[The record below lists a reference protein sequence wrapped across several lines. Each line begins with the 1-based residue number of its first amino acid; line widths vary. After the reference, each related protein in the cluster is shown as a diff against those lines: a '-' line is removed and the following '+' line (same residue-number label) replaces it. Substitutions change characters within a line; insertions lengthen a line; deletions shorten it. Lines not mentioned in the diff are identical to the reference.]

1 MADVFDQIAS
11 ESGKKSSRPPLKTQM
26 RASKGGDV
34 FDQAAKEPAAVNSPN
49 GSPSSP
55 DAFAQD
61 RAITDAWAAKHPYL
75 GPVARFM
82 VHGGQ
87 NAASAIADTPG
98 AVYHAVID
106 PPQPS
111 ELVLSPEQRLVY
123 RLGLKQAID
132 AGQDYASGKVTPRDA
147 LSVLPEALGTGV
159 GQVSGGA
166 MYGKLG
172 EVGPELARTGSIPNR
187 IVRTGVATAK
197 DVAGDVPLVRKLG
210 NLQRNW
216 KATAPAPPTPA
227 FRNPGAPYPTATPEQ
242 LNPSLASPSRTL
254 PGMNS
259 PEVIRQTAQPIPQ
272 RPGLALPPG
281 PEAASPSLVEQMR
294 ASAPET
300 QEQMLSRWAA
310 RNAATGRS
318 SAPQEPIGPETMTPQ
333 EKDIW
338 QQSIFGQEPEK
349 YDPGQI
355 SRQQNPEPTRAEVAA
370 GQSSQGPSLLDQIRE
385 QVRQIQ
391 AQPAE
396 DVAAGPYGRQLRIEG
411 QDVDPNIDLRSAM
424 AESTRRIR
432 AARGL
437 PPLQD

>member
-75 GPVARFM
+75 GPIARFM

-111 ELVLSPEQRLVY
+111 ELVLTPEQRLVY
-123 RLGLKQAID
+123 RLGLGPAVD
-132 AGQDYASGKVTPRDA
+132 AGRDYVSGKVTPRGA

-187 IVRTGVATAK
+187 VVRTGIATAK

-216 KATAPAPPTPA
+216 KATVPAPTTPA
-227 FRNPGAPYPTATPEQ
+227 FRNPGAPYPTATSEQ
-242 LNPSLASPSRTL
+242 LNPSLVSPSRSL
-254 PGMNS
+254 PGQIS
-259 PEVIRQTAQPIPQ
+259 PEVIRPPVQPIPQ
-272 RPGLALPPG
+272 RSGLALPPG
-281 PEAASPSLVEQMR
+281 PEAASPSLVEQIR

-318 SAPQEPIGPETMTPQ
+318 PAPQEPIGPETMTPQ

-370 GQSSQGPSLLDQIRE
+370 GRSSP
-385 QVRQIQ
+385 RQTLAQKIQ
-391 AQPAE
+391 AQME
-396 DVAAGPYGRQLRIEG
+396 DIQSRSPEQGPGEEDLMPDLLESVRQ
-411 QDVDPNIDLRSAM
+411 A
-424 AESTRRIR
+424 R
-432 AARGL
+432 AARSQGI
-437 PPLQD
+437 PVRFTRPDTVQ